1 MRHMADL
8 EETLHPFVDSG
19 DIPGLVALVARGDDV
34 EVVAL
39 GTRDSSGTPMRRD
52 ALFRGASITKP
63 VTAALAMALVEDGRI
78 DLDAPV
84 ADLLP
89 ELAEPQV
96 LRTLGSP
103 LDDTVACERPIT
115 ARHLLMGTAGH
126 GFCTWESAVTPLL
139 MERLHQAADDIHEVP
154 APDEWMRR
162 LATIPLMHQPG
173 DGWTYNA
180 SYDVLGVLL
189 ARAAGKDLADVMAER
204 LLDPLGMADTGFHVP
219 ADKVDRLTTMYG
231 AGDGGLVVRDEPDGF
246 FTRPPA
252 FPSGSGG
259 LVTTADD
266 WLSFGRMLLAGGGDV
281 LSEESVRQM
290 TTDHTTPRL
299 REMGGFFLDG
309 QGWGFG
315 GGVDTEL
322 IDPWNVVGRYG
333 WVGGTGTSAYVHPDG
348 TVAILLTQ
356 VVLGSPGVEDLL
368 KAFWT
373 ATAHPVGRLSPP

>member
-1 MRHMADL
+1 M
-8 EETLHPFVDSG
+8 S
-19 DIPGLVALVARGDDV
+19 
-34 EVVAL
+34 
-39 GTRDSSGTPMRRD
+39 RDSI
-52 ALFRGASITKP
+52 FRAASITKP
-63 VTAALAMALVEDGRI
+63 LTAALTMSLVEDGRI

-84 ADLLP
+84 AGLLP
-89 ELAEPQV
+89 ELAEPRV

-115 ARHLLMGTAGH
+115 ARHLLTGTAGH

-139 MERLHQAADDIHEVP
+139 MEQLHQAADDIHEVP

-162 LATIPLMHQPG
+162 LSQIPLVHQPG

-180 SYDVLGVLL
+180 SYDVLGVLV
-189 ARAAGKDLADVMAER
+189 ARAAGQDLADVMAER
-204 LLDPLGMADTGFHVP
+204 LLEPLGMTDTGFHVP
-219 ADKVDRLTTMYG
+219 ASTVDRFTTMYG
-231 AGDGGLVVRDEPDGF
+231 ADDGELVVRDEPHGV

-252 FPSGSGG
+252 FASGSGG

-266 WLSFGRMLLAGGGDV
+266 WLAFGRMLVAGGGSV
-281 LSEESVRQM
+281 LDEESVRLM
-290 TTDHTTPRL
+290 TTDHTTPQH
-299 REMGGFFLDG
+299 REMGGFFIDG

-348 TVAILLTQ
+348 TVAVLLTQ
-356 VVLGSPGVEDLL
+356 VVLGSPGIDELL

-373 ATAHPVGRLSPP
+373 YTRTAGDKPPASA

>member
-1 MRHMADL
+1 
-8 EETLHPFVDSG
+8 
-19 DIPGLVALVARGDDV
+19 
-34 EVVAL
+34 
-39 GTRDSSGTPMRRD
+39 
-52 ALFRGASITKP
+52 
-63 VTAALAMALVEDGRI
+63 
-78 DLDAPV
+78 
-84 ADLLP
+84 
-89 ELAEPQV
+89 V

-103 LDDTVACERPIT
+103 LDDTVACQRPIT
-115 ARHLLMGTAGH
+115 ARHLLTGTAGH

-180 SYDVLGVLL
+180 SYDVLGVLV
-189 ARAAGKDLADVMAER
+189 ARAAGQDLADVMAER
-204 LLDPLGMADTGFHVP
+204 LLDPLGMVDTGFHVP
-219 ADKVDRLTTMYG
+219 ARKVDRLTTMYG

-266 WLSFGRMLLAGGGDV
+266 WLAFGRMLLAGGGAV
-281 LSEESVRQM
+281 LGEESVRQM

-322 IDPWNVVGRYG
+322 IDPWNVIGRYG

-348 TVAILLTQ
+348 TAGILLTQ
-356 VVLGSPGVEDLL
+356 VVIGSPGIEDLL

-373 ATAHPVGRLSPP
+373 ATAHPVGRLSPPSASLPWTHD